1 MRRFLRSHTSLRMTP
16 PRGPPIIWLR
26 AACLVVPTLTP
37 SCSACWPT
45 RSTAAG
51 AMMAGCC
58 CSDCSVCPIWPPWP
72 ARAWALAR
80 APCSPVEA
88 PSQQRAGLRR
98 IAALG
103 DMLELGAQENAYHA
117 GVAEDVIRA
126 NIDLVFCA
134 GPRMKHLWDALPHVQ
149 RGAYATTSAEL
160 APILAQA
167 VQAGDVVMVKGSN
180 GSKMAEV
187 VRALQ
192 ALEAPAGES

>member
-1 MRRFLRSHTSLRMTP
+1 MAEAIS
-16 PRGPPIIWLR
+16 
-26 AACLVVPTLTP
+26 TLT
-37 SCSACWPT
+37 
-45 RSTAAG
+45 
-51 AMMAGCC
+51 
-58 CSDCSVCPIWPPWP
+58 
-72 ARAWALAR
+72 
-80 APCSPVEA
+80 E
-88 PSQQRAGLRR
+88 RAGLRR

-117 GVAEDVIRA
+117 GVADDVIRA

-134 GPRMKHLWDALPHVQ
+134 GPRMKHLWDALPPAQ
-149 RGAYATTSAEL
+149 RGAYATSAAEL
-160 APILAQA
+160 APMLAKT